1 LRSGRPS
8 TCKENVMKEVEKKEA
23 PEVSGGYSGPTIPAL
38 EPDYPQNPIGPTCP
52 PTNPV
57 PPVDYER

>member
-1 LRSGRPS
+1 
-8 TCKENVMKEVEKKEA
+8 MKEVEKKEA